1 MLLHGR
7 KDCSYVINKQIKSV
21 PKVYRWKC
29 LCNVNSVW
37 LLYSTQVTQFDADL
51 ALRGVWSSMSCSRM
65 FIILATNN
73 SNSRSAFS
81 AQIRGFCTFFHR
93 RWTLGSM
100 FYIRKIKT
108 WRFVTQSKDPA
119 LCGLEVYGKECLILC
134 SRNWNKK
141 FLQEVETQN
150 FVENSKYPRG
160 TFSLVGSGRT
170 EYKFMH
176 LIYQA
181 VLTFPPQCDLSP
193 FLNKWSVFILF
204 SPTNLCFP
212 NTTQLL
218 HKNKYIPPHQ
228 PWTARRRWRRQE
240 VKVSKRSRV

>member
-134 SRNWNKK
+134 SKNWNKK

-218 HKNKYIPPHQ
+218 HKNKYIPPNQ

>member
-100 FYIRKIKT
+100 FYIWKIKT

-134 SRNWNKK
+134 SKNWNKK

-218 HKNKYIPPHQ
+218 HKNKYIPPNQ